1 MNLLNSHMKHIILL
15 FIFTLNIANIAFA
28 QKSVSIIENN
38 GTATCGEIIEENN
51 NIVRVR
57 RFEDGLIRIIYRS
70 SIRSI
75 SDTGDLYLSED
86 SKLQYAII
94 NANEAKKAKDI
105 AKKNAKNAYKE
116 LQEYKKSISVK

>member
-1 MNLLNSHMKHIILL
+1 MKHIILL

-38 GTATCGEIIEENN
+38 GTTTCGEIIEENN

-75 SDTGDLYLSED
+75 SDIGDLYLSED

-116 LQEYKKSISVK
+116 LQEYKKTISVK